1 MKNLQFRT
9 THETHPG
16 LRRRE
21 NEDSVAIHPSGRLW
35 AVADGMGGHRH
46 GRFASDTVVSNFAGL
61 ALTGS
66 LDEDVSQIHRAIIAA
81 NALVYQRSSV
91 EGATIGTTVAA
102 LYADGAQAVCFW
114 VGDSRVYLFHD
125 DRLQQITRDHTQV
138 RHLLDTSQITTDEA
152 KHHPMG
158 HVLTR
163 AVGAEPRVRVDLK
176 AVDLAPDDIVLICS
190 DGLTACAD
198 EDDIAAALR
207 ESGGQKACARLLEL
221 CLERGAPDNVSI
233 VTIVCD
239 EVTAVEYEETTL
251 G

>member
-21 NEDSVAIHPSGRLW
+21 NEDSVSIHPSGRLW
-35 AVADGMGGHRH
+35 VVADGMGGHRH
-46 GRFASDTVVSNFAGL
+46 GRFASDAVTSNL
-61 ALTGS
+61 SQVYLTGAF
-66 LDEDVSQIHRAIIAA
+66 DEDVSQIHRAIVAA
-81 NALVYQRSSV
+81 NSLVYQRSSV

-114 VGDSRVYLFHD
+114 IGDSRVYLFRD
-125 DRLQQITRDHTQV
+125 NELQQLTRDHTQV
-138 RHLLDTSQITTDEA
+138 RHLLDTSQITLDEA

-163 AVGAEPRVRVDLK
+163 AIGVEPRVRIDLK
-176 AVDLAPDDIVLICS
+176 AVDLLPDDIVLLCS

-207 ESGGQKACARLLEL
+207 EAGGLKACSRLLEL
-221 CLERGAPDNVSI
+221 CLQRGAPDNVTI
-233 VTIVCD
+233 VTVICD